1 MRSLSGGP
9 GDVDR
14 GEERRRGGGGQE
26 GREGKMRWEK
36 QGE

>member
-9 GDVDR
+9 GDV
-14 GEERRRGGGGQE
+14 ERRGGGGQE